1 MKRWK
6 WFVLVGI
13 VFTITIIAVWKCAW
27 DIRGDQYRRYA
38 AQSLKDVILGSMVQI
53 KNNVEIN

>member
-13 VFTITIIAVWKCAW
+13 VFTITIIGVWKCAW
-27 DIRGDQYRRYA
+27 DIRGDQNRRYA
-38 AQSLKDVILGSMVQI
+38 AQRLKDVILGSMVQI
-53 KNNVEIN
+53 KNNVENT